1 MLSKEV
7 GGRKRRRS
15 EGDDVEGVG
24 EVLRQVQKKLRESE
38 EQHYFLLEKL
48 GNSEERIMVLEEKEE
63 ERGEKKKKAKG
74 YLPRDDEGA
83 IFIAEFMREP
93 VRKMVQRFPFREEE
107 PKAYY
112 NETERYLFRRLK
124 ELGYQC
130 GICEKENKTGNI
142 RSTHMAQIHKRS
154 MYYYYDQILERYLK
168 DFYGIP
174 SEQEQYEGE
183 EKKQKNEGDEE
194 NEKSG
199 GDEKKEKNEGGEKNE
214 KSEGGEKNS
223 EQRQGQGGEDKEKSH
238 ENRCNEKYIQKCVC
252 VVDEKN
258 HGNKCNEKYIQRYVC
273 VCVATWGTSWST
285 AARKNVE
292 GWTVEKQDESY
303 SGVEVEVDVM
313 IHEEKEEQQGGEE
326 NPKNS
331 KKQKNEENGKEGDSD
346 IEDEDDEDTC
356 CPHCGLDLYLKVA
369 LAAHIAQRHG
379 DAEGEVEEK

>member
-15 EGDDVEGVG
+15 EGDDVEDVG
-24 EVLRQVQKKLRESE
+24 EVLRQVQKKLNESE

-142 RSTHMAQIHKRS
+142 RSTHMAQIHKKS
-154 MYYYYDQILERYLK
+154 MFYYYDQILEGYLNE
-168 DFYGIP
+168 FYGRN
-174 SEQEQYEGE
+174 SEQEQD
-183 EKKQKNEGDEE
+183 EGDEE
-194 NEKSG
+194 KQKDE
-199 GDEKKEKNEGGEKNE
+199 GDK
-214 KSEGGEKNS
+214 KNS
-223 EQRQGQGGEDKEKSH
+223 EQQQSEKKNSEQQQGLGGEEKEKSH
-238 ENRCNEKYIQKCVC
+238 ENRCNEKYIQRCVC
-252 VVDEKN
+252 AADEKN
-258 HGNKCNEKYIQRYVC
+258 HGNQCNEKYIQRYVC
-273 VCVATWGTSWST
+273 VCAATWGTAWST
-285 AARKNVE
+285 AAQKNVE
-292 GWTVEKQDESY
+292 GGTVEKQDESV
-303 SGVEVEVDVM
+303 SGVES
-313 IHEEKEEQQGGEE
+313 ICY
-326 NPKNS
+326 
-331 KKQKNEENGKEGDSD
+331 
-346 IEDEDDEDTC
+346 DT
-356 CPHCGLDLYLKVA
+356 
-369 LAAHIAQRHG
+369 
-379 DAEGEVEEK
+379 